1 MSLSVVDT
9 KTKKWTAHMRENY
22 KGQRFLHFLIM
33 THIVSALMVE
43 VAMLSV
49 KTVKMMDDK
58 LNVCLFDWIL
68 NVPTTIF

>member
-1 MSLSVVDT
+1 MMVGNVYT
-9 KTKKWTAHMRENY
+9 KFY
-22 KGQRFLHFLIM
+22 
-33 THIVSALMVE
+33 IVSTLVVE